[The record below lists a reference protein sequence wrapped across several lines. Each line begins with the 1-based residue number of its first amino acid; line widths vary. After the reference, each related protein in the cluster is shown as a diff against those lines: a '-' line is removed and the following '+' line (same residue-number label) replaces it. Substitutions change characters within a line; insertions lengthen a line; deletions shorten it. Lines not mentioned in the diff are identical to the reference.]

1 VPAVRRRE
9 RTIARR
15 SQPPRRTSTREPGSC
30 PHRLAQI
37 AHKNEPVVASECPSG
52 RPLLIDSAPQTEFV
66 LTHLKQTTKKFLT
79 GARTHIRIFSF
90 WTFTTQNPSQLIH
103 RLLIYL
109 EEKHPKSSASV
120 NLFLSRRF
128 TRARFRFN
136 TRSVCDNR
144 RGNPYQIPKTVPPE
158 NSTVT
163 LFLSRC
169 FTRASFRF
177 NTRSVSDNRRGNPY
191 QIPKTVPPENSTG
204 VGSFLSRRFTRAS
217 LRFCT
222 RSAPKVVGS
231 AAFLP
236 GSAQNVESDVTYSKQ
251 STGKFLPGAT
261 THFRTFNLMSSTTQ
275 NPGRRL
281 FFAVDSDERASHDTL
296 ASRLRNR
303 AARTNKKMPNESW
316 PHNEVEALAREL
328 MSAYETGQMI
338 AVPPSARPG
347 FNLDTAY
354 EVETLLKQSREA
366 AGHKAVGRKVGYA
379 NKAMWRVLKLETLV
393 WAHMYDE
400 TVHYANN
407 NSATL
412 AIANP
417 RSLKIE
423 PEIVFGLK
431 QPVTGPASDA
441 ASALASVD
449 WLALGFEIIDCPF
462 PDWKFQPSDF
472 VASFGLHAALVV
484 GERIP
489 VRPDTM
495 VNLLEQLSVFKLRIS
510 KGGKFPESGDLVEQ
524 RSANN
529 SVTGGEFVEEGSGKN
544 SLKSPALCL
553 AELSAA
559 IARRFPSYPLSA
571 GEIIS
576 TGTLTAGHL
585 TVSGD
590 IWTAEVE
597 GLPLPPLTLRL
608 ITTGGI
614 QP

>member
-1 VPAVRRRE
+1 VPAVCGRDV
-9 RTIARR
+9 TMARR
-15 SQPPRRTSTREPGSC
+15 PNP
-30 PHRLAQI
+30 A
-37 AHKNEPVVASECPSG
+37 KNEPVVTSKCTSG

-66 LTHLKQTTKKFLT
+66 LTHSKQTTEKFLT

-90 WTFTTQNPSQLIH
+90 SPLTTQNPTQLIQ
-103 RLLIYL
+103 RLLVYL
-109 EEKHPKSSASV
+109 EEKHPKSSATV
-120 NLFLSRRF
+120 NL
-128 TRARFRFN
+128 
-136 TRSVCDNR
+136 
-144 RGNPYQIPKTVPPE
+144 
-158 NSTVT
+158 
-163 LFLSRC
+163 
-169 FTRASFRF
+169 
-177 NTRSVSDNRRGNPY
+177 
-191 QIPKTVPPENSTG
+191 
-204 VGSFLSRRFTRAS
+204 FLSRRFTRAS

-222 RSAPKVVGS
+222 RPAPEVVAS

-236 GSAQNVESDVTYSKQ
+236 GSAQNIESDVTYSKQ

-261 THFRTFNLMSSTTQ
+261 TRFRTLRFLSATTQ
-275 NPGRRL
+275 NPARPL
-281 FFAVDSDERASHDTL
+281 FFAVDSNERASHDTL
-296 ASRLRNR
+296 PSRLRNR
-303 AARTNKKMPNESW
+303 AARTNKKMLNESW
-316 PHNEVEALAREL
+316 PPKEVEALAREL

-354 EVETLLKQSREA
+354 EVETLLKQFREA

-393 WAHMYDE
+393 WANMYDD
-400 TVHYANN
+400 TVHYADNN
-407 NSATL
+407 YATL

-431 QPVTGPASDA
+431 QPLTGASSDA

-462 PDWKFQPSDF
+462 PEWKFQPSDF

-484 GERIP
+484 GEKIP
-489 VRPDTM
+489 VQPANI
-495 VNLLEQLSVFKLRIS
+495 VNLLDQLSAFKLRIS
-510 KGGKFPESGDLVEQ
+510 KGGKLPESGDLE
-524 RSANN
+524 RGSAKN

-559 IARRFPSYPLSA
+559 ISRRFPSYPLSA

-576 TGTLTAGHL
+576 TGTLTAGHP
-585 TVSGD
+585 TANGD
-590 IWTAEVE
+590 IWIAEVE
-597 GLPLPPLTLRL
+597 GPPLPPLTLRL
-608 ITTGGI
+608 I
-614 QP
+614 